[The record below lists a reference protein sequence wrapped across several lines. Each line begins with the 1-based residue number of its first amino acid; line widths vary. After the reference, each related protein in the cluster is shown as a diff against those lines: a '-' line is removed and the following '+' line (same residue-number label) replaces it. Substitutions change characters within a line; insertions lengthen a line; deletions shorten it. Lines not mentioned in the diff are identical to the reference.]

1 MKSNY
6 NLLRET
12 YPAIISGDQLCR
24 VCHISKRKA
33 KWLLENGVIP
43 CEDTGRKTRR
53 YRIRLEDAIAYL
65 KKGKKASAP
74 PVGSIT
80 CPKPRVCPPLCTAD
94 EARARLTALWCE
106 EPDALTFRRTAELS
120 GHSSCTIGRWIKA
133 GKLAAVWYFS
143 RYRIS
148 KLSLIER
155 LAVMSE
161 HEPQRLSAR
170 HRELLEG
177 AWDAKRE

>member
-53 YRIRLEDAIAYL
+53 CGI
-65 KKGKKASAP
+65 SH
-74 PVGSIT
+74 VSGS
-80 CPKPRVCPPLCTAD
+80 R
-94 EARARLTALWCE
+94 
-106 EPDALTFRRTAELS
+106 
-120 GHSSCTIGRWIKA
+120 SSR
-133 GKLAAVWYFS
+133 
-143 RYRIS
+143 
-148 KLSLIER
+148 
-155 LAVMSE
+155 
-161 HEPQRLSAR
+161 
-170 HRELLEG
+170 
-177 AWDAKRE
+177 

>member
-1 MKSNY
+1 MGSNY
-6 NLLRET
+6 DLLRET
-12 YPAIISGDQLCR
+12 YPSIISGDQLCR

-53 YRIRLEDAIAYL
+53 YRIRLEDAVDYL
-65 KKGKKASAP
+65 KKGKKVSAP
-74 PVGSIT
+74 PIGSIT
-80 CPKPRVCPPLCTAD
+80 CPKPRVRPPLCTAE
-94 EARARLTALWCE
+94 EARARLTALWRE
-106 EPDALTFRRTAELS
+106 EPDALTVQRTVELS
-120 GHSSCTIGRWIKA
+120 GCSPCTVGRWIKA

-155 LAVMSE
+155 LAIMSE
-161 HEPQRLSAR
+161 SEPQRLSPR